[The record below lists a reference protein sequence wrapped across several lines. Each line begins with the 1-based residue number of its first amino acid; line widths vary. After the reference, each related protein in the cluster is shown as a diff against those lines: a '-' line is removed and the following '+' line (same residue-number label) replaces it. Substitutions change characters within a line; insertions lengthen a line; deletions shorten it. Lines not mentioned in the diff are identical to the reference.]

1 MRVNINK
8 IQLCQESIKLL
19 DVTLNTQEITP
30 SEIKQNEALEFLI
43 LTPVSELRRF
53 LRLNRGF
60 RNFIKSYAELTLCL
74 TDTLKG
80 KSKQFLWKDGIKRI

>member
-19 DVTLNTQEITP
+19 GVTLNGQEITS

-43 LTPVSELRRF
+43 LTPVSEF
-53 LRLNRGF
+53 RGF
-60 RNFIKSYAELTLCL
+60 WGLTEGLE
-74 TDTLKG
+74 TLLKIMR
-80 KSKQFLWKDGIKRI
+80 D